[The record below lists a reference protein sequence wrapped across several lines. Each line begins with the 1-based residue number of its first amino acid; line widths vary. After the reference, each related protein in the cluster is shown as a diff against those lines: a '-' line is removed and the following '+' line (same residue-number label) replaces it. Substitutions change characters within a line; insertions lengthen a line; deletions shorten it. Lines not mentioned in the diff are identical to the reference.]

1 MPLGVTQ
8 TSAGSMP
15 DGGGLMT
22 GGGSGSGDGTD
33 AVNASAITPDGTQ
46 PTAGQGATGWMPVFQ
61 IGSGQN
67 GVPTTARGLISGFQA
82 SSSIAANTSNAANS
96 ALQAGLAANTPTTSG
111 SATGSTGPAGGAADS
126 TASGDQGNPDDRGAG
141 NGPVNPPSGSPAP
154 KATSQAQRDAN
165 NAEAQREF
173 PGYVGAG

>member
-1 MPLGVTQ
+1 MPLAVNT
-8 TSAGSMP
+8 TSAGTMP
-15 DGGGLMT
+15 SGGALTPGA
-22 GGGSGSGDGTD
+22 GGD
-33 AVNASAITPDGTQ
+33 AELASAKTPDGTQ
-46 PTAGQGATGWMPVFQ
+46 STAGQAQGGAAGGWMPIFQ
-61 IGSGQN
+61 IGSGED

-82 SSSIAANTSNAANS
+82 SSSISAQVGAAATTATNS
-96 ALQAGLAANTPTTSG
+96 ALAANTPTPAG
-111 SATGSTGPAGGAADS
+111 SATGDTGTSGGAAGT

-141 NGPVNPPSGSPAP
+141 NGPVNPPAGGSPAP